1 MIKFSQYFKGVGGC
15 ERRFGNVARRSYEM
29 DKVKMGATPF
39 VFPQPAFLIG
49 ADVDKRANFMTAA
62 WSGIACGEPPMISV
76 ALRHPRYTL
85 KGVEQNMTFSVNVPS
100 VDQAKEVDY
109 CGIVTGAK
117 VDKAAVCKFEVF
129 YGKLETAPMVKQ
141 CPVNLECKVEH
152 LLDLGSH
159 VLVIGKIEEVYVSGN
174 CFTGDQ
180 PDVKKIRPMMW
191 ACLPD
196 NNYRGIGEV
205 VAKAFKVGL
214 QLK

>member
-1 MIKFSQYFKGVGGC
+1 V
-15 ERRFGNVARRSYEM
+15 E
-29 DKVKMGATPF
+29 KVKLGAQPL
-39 VFPQPAFLIG
+39 VYPMPAFLIG
-49 ADVDKRANFMTAA
+49 ANVEKRPNFMTAA

-100 VDQAKEVDY
+100 VDQAREVDY

-117 VDKAAVCKFEVF
+117 VDKAAVCKFDVF
-129 YGKLETAPMVKQ
+129 YGALETAPMVKQ

-152 LLDLGSH
+152 MLDLGSH
-159 VLVIGKIEEVYVSGN
+159 ILIIGKIEEVYVSGN
-174 CFTGDQ
+174 CFTGDH

-191 ACLPD
+191 TTLPA
-196 NNYRGIGEV
+196 NVYQGLGPE

-214 QLK
+214 ELK